1 MQVFWEK
8 VGILGPVYRLAGQ
21 GLARPQKSPGPTLK
35 KNKAS
40 AKYFL
45 ILTGGK

>member
-8 VGILGPVYRLAGQ
+8 VGILGPANRLPGQ
-21 GLARPQKSPGPTLK
+21 GLARPQKSPERTLE

-40 AKYFL
+40 AKRFL